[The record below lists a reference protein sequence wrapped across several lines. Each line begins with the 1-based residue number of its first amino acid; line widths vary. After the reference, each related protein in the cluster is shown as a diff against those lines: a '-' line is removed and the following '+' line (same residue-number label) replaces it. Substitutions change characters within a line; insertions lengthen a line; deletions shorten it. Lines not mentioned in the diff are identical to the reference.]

1 MLKLKL
7 KTNFYGELCLKDC
20 KENIWFLMTYFN
32 MVFILQYYSLFF
44 LSFSLLTRSLN
55 SFQWVLKYAW
65 PILALWLIRGC
76 IWPYFVNKL
85 TLWVTPNF
93 FRGQNKIKTDSCR
106 NICIASSITAGTRG
120 CMIFFFLGCV
130 NDVIDMCCMVVG
142 TWRTCSLV
150 PTLRWAVC
158 VPLKADYWLGFTA
171 DGFLSRSYGLFQPDD
186 DPGPFSSHK
195 QSWHVASASRRQ
207 TQTFAFLRLH
217 YRAHEAY

>member
-1 MLKLKL
+1 MVNYVW
-7 KTNFYGELCLKDC
+7 KTVKRIFDFWWLIS
-20 KENIWFLMTYFN
+20 IWYL
-32 MVFILQYYSLFF
+32 YYSITVFFF

-55 SFQWVLKYAW
+55 SFQWVLKYTW

-106 NICIASSITAGTRG
+106 NICIASCTTAGTQG
-120 CMIFFFLGCV
+120 CMIFFFWGV
-130 NDVIDMCCMVVG
+130 NDVIDMCCIVVG
-142 TWRTCSLV
+142 TRRTCSLV

-195 QSWHVASASRRQ
+195 QSWHVASASGRQ

>member
-120 CMIFFFLGCV
+120 CMIFFFLVCQWCNWYVLYGGRNTAYLFIGTNTQVSC
-130 NDVIDMCCMVVG
+130 MCAIKG
-142 TWRTCSLV
+142 RLLTWIHS
-150 PTLRWAVC
+150 RW
-158 VPLKADYWLGFTA
+158 
-171 DGFLSRSYGLFQPDD
+171 
-186 DPGPFSSHK
+186 FS
-195 QSWHVASASRRQ
+195 
-207 TQTFAFLRLH
+207 
-217 YRAHEAY
+217 